1 MTKSLSKIFSFILA
15 QKKES
20 AYSCV
25 PTFSYYNKIEILF
38 AFFGKTYQG
47 EDRLT
52 GGHSQQ
58 FKTDGVRMDKT

>member
-20 AYSCV
+20 AYSFV